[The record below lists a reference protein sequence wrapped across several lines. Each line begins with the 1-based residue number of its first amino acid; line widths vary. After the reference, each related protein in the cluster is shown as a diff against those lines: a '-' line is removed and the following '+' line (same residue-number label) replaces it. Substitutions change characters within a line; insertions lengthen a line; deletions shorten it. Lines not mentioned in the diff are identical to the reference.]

1 MYVLRGEK
9 RFKFFCLQSAIV
21 SSVHIL
27 LSLVPLADFYSL
39 NPNEQEASVKAG
51 PSLQPGLTHEVLVS
65 KGGIFT
71 FYRNGVQLASVPSP
85 RAVTDCEGDVV
96 LMGDPSVALASVSF
110 YARALKPNEVAEM
123 YVGGQPLSE
132 LATGSVLPQV
142 EIQSEDQIIQTVCAC
157 NQSNAFSLSSML
169 RLLCSLSTRFAL
181 LEIALM
187 VRTDQTL
194 SVCRFARQPPAPK
207 R

>member
-85 RAVTDCEGDVV
+85 RAVTDCEGNVV

-132 LATGSVLPQV
+132 LATASVLPQV
-142 EIQSEDQIIQTVCAC
+142 EIQSEDQIMQTVCAC
-157 NQSNAFSLSSML
+157 NQSMCFIVIDAATVVQPFHAFHTARN
-169 RLLCSLSTRFAL
+169 RLDG
-181 LEIALM
+181 E
-187 VRTDQTL
+187 D
-194 SVCRFARQPPAPK
+194 
-207 R
+207 

>member
-1 MYVLRGEK
+1 MYVFSTSDTKHLGLSGGAAGAMETLLRTHDKPCKVECD
-9 RFKFFCLQSAIV
+9 RV
-21 SSVHIL
+21 VVHIL
-27 LSLVPLADFYSL
+27 LSLAPLADFYSL

-110 YARALKPNEVAEM
+110 YARALEPNEVAEM

-132 LATGSVLPQV
+132 LATASVLPQV
-142 EIQSEDQIIQTVCAC
+142 EIQSEDQIMQTVCAC
-157 NQSNAFSLSSML
+157 NQSMCFIVIDAATVVQPFH
-169 RLLCSLSTRFAL
+169 A
-181 LEIALM
+181 
-187 VRTDQTL
+187 VRT
-194 SVCRFARQPPAPK
+194 ARN
-207 R
+207 RLHGED